1 MTSTTKQQQQQQQVE
16 HHGEEI
22 KQESLKSTLQSAIT
36 DLEQEMSNNFEH
48 ESPAAAVTAPAAVV
62 DKENMAPAQA
72 PIPQVRG
79 RALPI

>member
-1 MTSTTKQQQQQQQVE
+1 MTSTTKQQQQQVE

-36 DLEQEMSNNFEH
+36 DLEQDMSNNFEH
-48 ESPAAAVTAPAAVV
+48 ESPAAVTAPAAVV